1 MPLYNTVLYIPP
13 IEPPRITDF
22 DSSASHINDDRIKI
36 AEVEACFGEFE
47 AQLSKFCHCS
57 QSNDVHTQCCVP
69 GAGNFT
75 HPMNERYLRRTV
87 DEQLRDLTLEGE
99 RNRTRVDRDPQN
111 SNFDRNSIS
120 ILHRRGRFDSHRAQ
134 DSVTQ
139 SSSGIAEAES
149 KLLSVIISILG
160 NPPTDAHVRDV
171 NIYVFRPTGPH
182 SLNFFVRP
190 LPPVKKRITLKTAL
204 KAFGLFCTFT
214 GSGLLGYKLF
224 VALPSYNGPTRD
236 LQNKPIVITQPCSKI
251 SRELV
256 YNLAKQGAHL
266 ILADDHWDRCDELKE
281 RLIRKYGMKSDM
293 IECRRLELDSM
304 ISIRRF
310 TASLL
315 TDYSQLDTVII
326 QSPSCISNIISGKHC
341 LTHDGFE
348 KELGINYFATYL
360 LSRLLIN
367 RLNENNGRLI
377 LVVDTKSANIDQENV
392 MNPSEP
398 SQITIPLD
406 NINWDNDIN
415 YTPKNAYRRAQ
426 WFLLMFAEW

>member
-1 MPLYNTVLYIPP
+1 MFKEYWLLCDNHFYPWLVIC
-13 IEPPRITDF
+13 D
-22 DSSASHINDDRIKI
+22 
-36 AEVEACFGEFE
+36 
-47 AQLSKFCHCS
+47 
-57 QSNDVHTQCCVP
+57 
-69 GAGNFT
+69 
-75 HPMNERYLRRTV
+75 
-87 DEQLRDLTLEGE
+87 
-99 RNRTRVDRDPQN
+99 
-111 SNFDRNSIS
+111 
-120 ILHRRGRFDSHRAQ
+120 
-134 DSVTQ
+134 
-139 SSSGIAEAES
+139 
-149 KLLSVIISILG
+149 LLSEDYFKQNKYKQRNGSGTLHLF
-160 NPPTDAHVRDV
+160 TEHQ
-171 NIYVFRPTGPH
+171 
-182 SLNFFVRP
+182 VRP

-426 WFLLMFAEW
+426 WFLLMFADRKGSNTSLFCTTVDSSIIDSINDQSIVHCAPIYQDLRLLISSKHIDQTIENRRYASELLWRLSEKWTRLDTHPNPLPLPNRPLIKKNDNNDSKLLDDKVETVSTIHA

>member
-1 MPLYNTVLYIPP
+1 
-13 IEPPRITDF
+13 
-22 DSSASHINDDRIKI
+22 
-36 AEVEACFGEFE
+36 
-47 AQLSKFCHCS
+47 
-57 QSNDVHTQCCVP
+57 
-69 GAGNFT
+69 
-75 HPMNERYLRRTV
+75 
-87 DEQLRDLTLEGE
+87 
-99 RNRTRVDRDPQN
+99 
-111 SNFDRNSIS
+111 
-120 ILHRRGRFDSHRAQ
+120 
-134 DSVTQ
+134 
-139 SSSGIAEAES
+139 
-149 KLLSVIISILG
+149 
-160 NPPTDAHVRDV
+160 
-171 NIYVFRPTGPH
+171 
-182 SLNFFVRP
+182 
-190 LPPVKKRITLKTAL
+190 
-204 KAFGLFCTFT
+204 
-214 GSGLLGYKLF
+214 
-224 VALPSYNGPTRD
+224 
-236 LQNKPIVITQPCSKI
+236 
-251 SRELV
+251 
-256 YNLAKQGAHL
+256 
-266 ILADDHWDRCDELKE
+266 
-281 RLIRKYGMKSDM
+281 MKSDM

-426 WFLLMFAEW
+426 WFLLMFADELARRNSSIQGNKASILITNPIVTRGLNPEMDKKYLNTEGILKYIYMLIDICPRLISRKGSNTSLFCTTIDSSLIKSINDQSIVHCAPIYQDLRLLISSNYIDQTIENRRYASELLWRLSEKWTRLDTHPNPLPLPNRPLIKNNDNNNSKLLDGKVETVSTIHA